1 MKCGTY
7 ILKEWINYNYLYFV
21 CKYSYKL
28 LKGRDIKFKN
38 HYHTDYSATVYVVLY
53 QKKPNNAVL
62 TTFDNPEIFVT
73 FVLLQVGQVGL
84 DL

>member
-1 MKCGTY
+1 MT
-7 ILKEWINYNYLYFV
+7 I
-21 CKYSYKL
+21 
-28 LKGRDIKFKN
+28 KN
-38 HYHTDYSATVYVVLY
+38 HYHTDYSATVYVVLF